1 MMTIYK
7 RVEIVDGETKEPVQF
22 VALHPFA
29 WPEDYTPT
37 AAFVEDEDATARLT
51 AADALAKMLTS
62 NHVVSIL
69 ALLTDIAFSCDK
81 INKNEYREHMETA
94 RKLSDALR
102 EYREVSGA

>member
-1 MMTIYK
+1 MTIYK

-51 AADALAKMLTS
+51 AADALAKAAEGFEEAFEDGGLIDDL
-62 NHVVSIL
+62 VVSRYD
-69 ALLTDIAFSCDK
+69 ALIASLRK
-81 INKNEYREHMETA
+81 YREA
-94 RKLSDALR
+94 VDR
-102 EYREVSGA
+102 G

>member
-1 MMTIYK
+1 MTIYK

-51 AADALAKMLTS
+51 AADALAADAKTTILVMYTAQTCIWELHGTD
-62 NHVVSIL
+62 NSITRNL
-69 ALLTDIAFSCDK
+69 Q
-81 INKNEYREHMETA
+81 TA
-94 RKLSDALR
+94 IDELEDVLR
-102 EYREVSGA
+102 QYEATK

>member
-1 MMTIYK
+1 MTIYK

-51 AADALAKMLTS
+51 AADALATTAA
-62 NHVVSIL
+62 NHIADPQCAHTLLDLVKALRVWKVTRTESDREQATSIL
-69 ALLTDIAFSCDK
+69 AACK
-81 INKNEYREHMETA
+81 KEA
-94 RKLSDALR
+94 
-102 EYREVSGA
+102 GQ